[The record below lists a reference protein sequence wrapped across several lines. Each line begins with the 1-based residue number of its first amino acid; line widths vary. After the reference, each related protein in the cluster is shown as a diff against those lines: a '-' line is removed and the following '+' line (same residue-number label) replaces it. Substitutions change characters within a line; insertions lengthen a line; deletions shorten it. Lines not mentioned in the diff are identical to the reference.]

1 MLFKTYNSLCDHKDT
16 IYSYL
21 CLHMTSQ
28 DYQLDPFTPEE
39 IRIRQLR
46 EEAIICIQ
54 SYRGIE
60 AIPFLQDALSII
72 KTNKT
77 RWDLHFAVLRD
88 LGRAYSQIGDIQMG
102 LQFQIQA
109 FEICEDSN
117 VKASSAALIAD
128 EYLRSGN
135 KEQALAYS
143 RKSLDCAPTS
153 LDLMSKPYQV
163 MGGVAALEKD
173 FVRAIKLLNQAA
185 EYAEQS
191 HCLTDLA
198 MIIMDLSAVYTHLR
212 KPETALSEIYRA
224 ERYVKESRNLDLY
237 TRCAIRR
244 ASILYQLGRD
254 DEAKKVILGLDEQK
268 C

>member
-1 MLFKTYNSLCDHKDT
+1 
-16 IYSYL
+16 
-21 CLHMTSQ
+21 MTSQ
-28 DYQLDPFTPEE
+28 DYQFTPKTPEE
-39 IRIRQLR
+39 KRICHLL
-46 EEAIICIQ
+46 EEGNICIQ
-54 SYRGIE
+54 TYRGLE
-60 AIPFLQDALSII
+60 ALPILHEALSITEANDI
-72 KTNKT
+72 H
-77 RWDLHFAVLRD
+77 WILQFAVRRD
-88 LGRAYSQIGDIQMG
+88 LGRAYSQIGDKKSG

-109 FEICEDSN
+109 FEICQDPD
-117 VKASSAALIAD
+117 VKASSAAIIAD

-135 KEQALAYS
+135 TVLALEYS
-143 RKSLDCAPTS
+143 QKSLDCKPIS

-163 MGGVAALEKD
+163 MGGAAALEKD
-173 FVRAIKLLNQAA
+173 FMKAIKLLNQAA

-198 MIIMDLSAVYTHLR
+198 MIIMDLSAVYTHLG

-237 TRCAIRR
+237 TRCAVRR

-254 DEAKKVILGLDEQK
+254 EEAKKVILGLDEQK

>member
-1 MLFKTYNSLCDHKDT
+1 
-16 IYSYL
+16 
-21 CLHMTSQ
+21 MTSQ
-28 DYQLDPFTPEE
+28 DYQFTPTTPEE
-39 IRIRQLR
+39 KRICHLL
-46 EEAIICIQ
+46 EEANICIQ
-54 SYRGIE
+54 SYRGLD
-60 AIPFLQDALSII
+60 AIPILQEALYII
-72 KTNKT
+72 ETNDIH
-77 RWDLHFAVLRD
+77 WILQFAVLRD
-88 LGRAYSQIGDIQMG
+88 LGRAHLQIGNKQEG
-102 LQFQIQA
+102 LVFQIRA
-109 FEICEDSN
+109 FETCQDPN

-128 EYLRSGN
+128 EYLRLGN
-135 KEQALAYS
+135 IELALTYS
-143 RKSLDCAPTS
+143 QKSLDCAPTS

-163 MGGVAALEKD
+163 MGGVAALQKD

-198 MIIMDLSAVYTHLR
+198 MIIMDLSAVFTHLG

-224 ERYVKESRNLDLY
+224 ERYVKESHNLDLY

-254 DEAKKVILGLDEQK
+254 EEAKMVILGLDEQK